1 MRLLGTGAA
10 GIRAQQ
16 VALDVLGD
24 NMANANTTGFKAG
37 QPDFAEALANELR
50 PAGVTM
56 NGSPVGANL
65 NVGVGVLYNAIG
77 TDFKEGTL
85 TTTDLSSDVAIKGAG
100 FFEVTTANGE
110 KAYTRDGSFQVD
122 ATGNLCDKNGNRV
135 TLVNEQGEVMP
146 DGNLLNTQ
154 DLEIGSD
161 GAVTAELDGER
172 MSYGQIPI
180 AVFPNQEGLQR
191 LGSNLYGIS
200 PSSGAPLFSKAG
212 TLGAG
217 SLQTKALEGSNVDL
231 AANMTNLIQ
240 VQRAYQVN
248 ARMITD
254 GDQMW
259 SLANSLRR

>member
-1 MRLLGTGAA
+1 MRLLGTSTA

-16 VALDVLGD
+16 VALDVVGD
-24 NMANANTTGFKAG
+24 NMANVNTTGFKAG

-65 NVGVGVLYNAIG
+65 NVGAGVLYNAIG
-77 TDFKEGTL
+77 TNFKEGARV
-85 TTTDLSSDVAIKGAG
+85 TTELSSDVAINGSG
-100 FFEVTTANGE
+100 FFEVTTASGE

-122 ATGNLCDKNGNRV
+122 AAGNLCDKNGNRV
-135 TLVNEQGEVMP
+135 TLVDDQGGVIP

-161 GAVTAELDGER
+161 GTVTAKLDGER

-191 LGSNLYGIS
+191 MGSNLYGVS
-200 PSSGAPLFSKAG
+200 LSTGAPQFSKAG

-217 SLQTKALEGSNVDL
+217 SLQTKALETSNVDL
-231 AANMTNLIQ
+231 AANMTDLIQ
-240 VQRAYQVN
+240 IQRAYQMN
-248 ARMITD
+248 ARMITN